1 MGPPM
6 SEEKPKL
13 DKVKAKALAEY
24 RRKRGLI
31 LKELKNMGTA
41 TIPEISK
48 ATGLQESD
56 VFKYVTALTQFG
68 KVSIV
73 GEKDGYAAFA
83 FVKE

>member
-1 MGPPM
+1 M
-6 SEEKPKL
+6 SKEKPKL

-56 VFKYVTALTQFG
+56 VFRHVTALTQFG

-83 FVKE
+83 FIKE